1 MEEEQKNMTSEERIK
16 RINRIK
22 QEEERRKRVD
32 RMKQCMVALLLVLIL
47 IPTVCCAILFVKMNK
62 MQKQIDTLVIMHQQ
76 QYTDDSK
83 KGSKDGVAKAAG
95 VEKEKEEDTAS
106 SKQKEKEK
114 PKGEMAG
121 KKVYLTF
128 DDGPSE
134 NTDHILE
141 ILDEYDVKATFFVI
155 GKNDKT
161 SKKRYQ
167 KIYDSGHTLGMHSYS
182 HSYSG
187 IYKSSTAFKK
197 DLKRIQTLL
206 YDVTGEKP
214 TIYRFPGGS
223 SNTVSK
229 QNMKTFIKILNEKQ
243 IDYYDWNVING
254 DATGKK
260 ITSDQM
266 VKNVINGVKTKNT
279 SIVLMHDAG
288 GKDRTVKALP
298 VIIKK
303 LKKMDAQILPITE
316 STEKIQH
323 IKADSVKTST
333 KKGKKK

>member
-1 MEEEQKNMTSEERIK
+1 MDK
-16 RINRIK
+16 K
-22 QEEERRKRVD
+22 QSRLAKIEHRKRVN
-32 RMKQCMVALLLVLIL
+32 RMKQYILLTGLVLLLLPTICCIVLF
-47 IPTVCCAILFVKMNK
+47 AKMNK
-62 MQKQIDTLVIMHQQ
+62 MQKQIDTLVMMHEQE
-76 QYTDDSK
+76 YTEEV
-83 KGSKDGVAKAAG
+83 KDEDEKGVAMAAG
-95 VEKEKEEDTAS
+95 VEAESDAKQEEEGVSLQADKNKTD
-106 SKQKEKEK
+106 
-114 PKGEMAG
+114 GEMAG

-134 NTDHILE
+134 NTDQILE
-141 ILDEYDVKATFFVI
+141 ILDQYDVKATFFVI
-155 GKNDKT
+155 GKEDKA

-167 KIYDSGHTLGMHSYS
+167 KIYESGHTLGMHSYS

-187 IYKSSTAFKK
+187 IYKSTTAFKK
-197 DLKRIQTLL
+197 DLKKIQTLL

-229 QNMKTFIKILNEKQ
+229 LDMKKFIQILNEKK

-260 ITSDQM
+260 MTSSQM
-266 VKNVINGVKTKNT
+266 VSSVINGAKTKDN
-279 SIVLMHDAG
+279 SIVLMHDAK
-288 GKDRTVKALP
+288 GKDQTVKALP

-303 LKKMDAQILPITE
+303 LQKMDAEILPITE

-323 IKADSVKTST
+323 IKSDSVKNST
-333 KKGKKK
+333 KKRVKSS